1 MAEGFKSALIAALR
15 GDGDYSGPR
24 SGRGPQAL
32 NFDWGSSTG
41 VNFRRR
47 AAGGALNPA
56 RLRIPAGPD
65 YNARQPIGSD
75 SSYRDSESPV
85 LAVPTTITPFP
96 QNEPIVTSQPQFIEP
111 DVSNLPLPLP
121 EFSLEQEPKQDV
133 SISYEEIADPNP
145 WNVQAPPAEIT
156 RAVPEP
162 EPSVLISYEEL
173 TDPNPFNVMAPPAE
187 IAEPKTS
194 PEVAITYEEL
204 VDPAPFSVNA
214 PPAEI
219 TQEQDPEVAVT
230 VEEIPEPEPSTLR
243 ETLSAL
249 IPAAA
254 VPADMP
260 VPEPEP
266 EGTVTVEEVPDV
278 PVPVTQE
285 VAAEPSVPPALRDV
299 IEALIPAVPVT
310 SPVPEPEPE
319 GTVTVEEIP
328 DAPIVSDGR
337 PSGGGYTLD
346 TGLSRELMM
355 LAALADMIGSADP
368 EGQITIEELEDFR

>member
-65 YNARQPIGSD
+65 YKARQPIGSD

-133 SISYEEIADPNP
+133 SISYEELVDPNP
-145 WNVQAPPAEIT
+145 WNVQAPPAE
-156 RAVPEP
+156 VVKQEP
-162 EPSVLISYEEL
+162 DVAISYEEL
-173 TDPNPFNVMAPPAE
+173 VDPNPWNVKAPPAE
-187 IAEPKTS
+187 VVAQKPS

-204 VDPAPFSVNA
+204 VDPNPWNINA

-219 TQEQDPEVAVT
+219 TQKQDPEVAVT

-243 ETLSAL
+243 ETLASL
-249 IPAAA
+249 IPSTA

-266 EGTVTVEEVPDV
+266 EATVTVEEVPDA

-285 VAAEPSVPPALRDV
+285 VAAEPSVPPALRDA